1 MLGAVYMMYLK
12 KKVTNRRPYLS
23 LKQGMIIVWVV
34 GLLCI
39 LLTQISH
46 WTYWLC
52 IFLSGMSVGYFF
64 IYIPKFIEIKNYLTD
79 LMKDYETEK

>member
-1 MLGAVYMMYLK
+1 MTEEYAK
-12 KKVTNRRPYLS
+12 
-23 LKQGMIIVWVV
+23 
-34 GLLCI
+34 
-39 LLTQISH
+39 QISH